1 MSILL
6 NGGIDNLGT
15 VLSSVTLILK
25 KELINLKSR
34 STTNLSLFFFT
45 HLILMFRMK
54 GKIMENFGTRNFS
67 SPPPPPNTKF

>member
-6 NGGIDNLGT
+6 NGGSDNLGT

-34 STTNLSLFFFT
+34 STTNLSLFFY
-45 HLILMFRMK
+45 
-54 GKIMENFGTRNFS
+54 S
-67 SPPPPPNTKF
+67 SYIDVPHERKNNGELWDKKLFQSSSST